1 MVQAVVDIPEKA
13 NHILSII
20 KPRYKLKDKSEA
32 ISKIVLEYGEELLEP
47 ELRPEYILKLDKI
60 EKEGYGKGFSSV
72 EELRKH
78 LEK

>member
-1 MVQAVVDIPEKA
+1 MVQAVVNIPEKA

-20 KPRYKLKDKSEA
+20 KARYKLKDKSEA

-60 EKEGYGKGFSSV
+60 EKEGYGKSFSSV

>member
-20 KPRYKLKDKSEA
+20 KARYKLKDKSEA
-32 ISKIVLEYGEELLEP
+32 ISKIVLEYGEEL
-47 ELRPEYILKLDKI
+47 DKI
-60 EKEGYGKGFSSV
+60 EKEGYGKSFSSV